1 MNIGEFLD
9 SISEGFDALPP
20 IAGALL
26 TFGLG
31 WASARLVKYLL
42 PKLLI
47 LLRFDRFS
55 EKVGIT
61 GFLKKGKV
69 RYAPSALASTLAFWF
84 LMVLVL
90 SRTIARLDAG
100 AASSLSQWVGLAL
113 PMLLASVIIVA
124 IGVVLV
130 VFLSNVAVTIAV
142 NSAIKGA
149 ELIGKGIKF
158 AGFSIVASLALEQL
172 GIGMTIVSTIFVI
185 LFAAIALGLA
195 LAFGLGCKDM
205 AARFAERTMRELR
218 ERERLR
224 HGADLE
230 G

>member
-1 MNIGEFLD
+1 MNIAEFFQ
-9 SISEGFDALPP
+9 SIAEGFDALPP
-20 IAGALL
+20 VAGALL
-26 TFGLG
+26 SLGVG
-31 WASARLVKYLL
+31 WAFARLVKFLL
-42 PKLLI
+42 PKLLVM
-47 LLRFDRFS
+47 LRFDRFS
-55 EKVGIT
+55 VKVGIA

-69 RYAPSALASTLAFWF
+69 RYAPSALAGTLAFWF

-100 AASSLSQWVGLAL
+100 AASSLSLWVNQAL
-113 PMLLASVIIVA
+113 PIVLTSVIIVA

-142 NSAIKGA
+142 NSAIQGA
-149 ELIGKGIKF
+149 ELIGKGIKL
-158 AGFSIVASLALEQL
+158 AGFGIVASLAVEQL
-172 GIGMTIVSTIFVI
+172 GIGTTIVGTIFII

-205 AARFAERTMRELR
+205 AAKFAERAMREMR

-224 HGADLE
+224 HGADME